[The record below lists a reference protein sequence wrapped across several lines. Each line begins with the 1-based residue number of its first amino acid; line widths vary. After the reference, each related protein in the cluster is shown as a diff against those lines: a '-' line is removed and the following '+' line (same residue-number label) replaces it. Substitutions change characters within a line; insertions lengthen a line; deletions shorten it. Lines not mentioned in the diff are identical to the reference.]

1 MDNLGEMVSEVGD
14 VVIIGRKCMNF
25 RSLLCLK
32 GKVEEMK
39 MRGGKKKEK
48 KRKKNFRCNFYQE
61 KKFAPLL
68 TT

>member
-39 MRGGKKKEK
+39 MRGGKKKKRKEK
-48 KRKKNFRCNFYQE
+48 KTFAAIFTKKKNLHRF
-61 KKFAPLL
+61 
-68 TT
+68 